1 MFNVLQNGLILAI
14 SV

>member
-1 MFNVLQNGLILAI
+1 MSGLVILAI